1 MRKDLFITTA
11 GTTDS
16 SKPLFQIPAFKKGAN
31 RFADYSPEKP
41 ESLLKFL
48 IINIFKRL
56 VAAIEDLPQD
66 FP

>member
-1 MRKDLFITTA
+1 LEQIFISAILTTHS
-11 GTTDS
+11 G
-16 SKPLFQIPAFKKGAN
+16 KPLFQIPAFKKGAN